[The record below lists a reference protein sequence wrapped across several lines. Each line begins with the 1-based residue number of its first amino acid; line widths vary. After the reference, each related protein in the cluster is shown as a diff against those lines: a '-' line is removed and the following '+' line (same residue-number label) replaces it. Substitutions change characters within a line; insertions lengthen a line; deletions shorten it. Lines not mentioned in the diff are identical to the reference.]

1 MRIGQGYDCHAFA
14 AGDRIILGGIS
25 IAHSQSVRAHS
36 DGDVLIH
43 AICDAMLGA
52 IGCGDIG
59 EHFPDSDPRYQ
70 DADSSIFLRQCQQMV
85 SERGYKIVNIDS
97 CVILQSPKISPYK
110 QQIRANL
117 ATLLNMD
124 ANAINVKATTA
135 EGLGAIGAGAGLAA
149 HSVVLLAPG

>member
-1 MRIGQGYDCHAFA
+1 MRIGQGYDCHAFG
-14 AGDRIILGGIS
+14 AGDRIILGGVS
-25 IAHSQSVRAHS
+25 IAHSQGVRAHS

-135 EGLGAIGAGAGLAA
+135 EGLDAIGAGAGLAA